1 MMEAM
6 EYLWVIA
13 IIAGCIVASF
23 RLSIGSKFDEIL
35 VVIRS
40 LQFLNRSKFEAY
52 YSIVDGKWSRE
63 RNPDFVPFLMI
74 YLQEDGLVGSHEEY
88 VALCKEARPK
98 IYSIFQHYLM
108 HAIKDV
114 ALFVLPVILLP
125 SLLFWQYW
133 YFYLGGVAAYFIYM
147 LITDALGWFVRVD
160 EVINRSQDALLLAA
174 FKKYLETK

>member
-1 MMEAM
+1 M
-6 EYLWVIA
+6 EYLWIIA

-52 YSIVDGKWSRE
+52 YSIVDGKWLRE
-63 RNPDFVPFLMI
+63 RNPDFVPIHMI
-74 YLQEDGLVGSHEEY
+74 YLQEDGLVGSYEEY
-88 VALCKEARPK
+88 VAMCKKAQPR
-98 IYSIFQHYLM
+98 IYDIFHRYLI

-114 ALFVLPVILLP
+114 ILYVLPVILLP
-125 SLLFWQYW
+125 AVLFWQYW
-133 YFYLGGVAAYFIYM
+133 YFYLMGVALYFLYM
-147 LITDALGWFVRVD
+147 LITDALGWFVRAD

-174 FKKYLETK
+174 FKKYLESK